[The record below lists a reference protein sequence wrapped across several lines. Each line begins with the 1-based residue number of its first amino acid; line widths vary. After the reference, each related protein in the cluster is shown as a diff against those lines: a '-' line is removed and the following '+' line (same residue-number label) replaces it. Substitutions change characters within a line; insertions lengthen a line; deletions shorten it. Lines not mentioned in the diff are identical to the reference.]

1 MSEENFE
8 IISEFGVAL
17 GEILPANADEIEIA
31 RIIGCVLSVYGI
43 DDVRD
48 VAFICQTAG
57 AWYSSFL
64 ADMQDG
70 EENIH

>member
-1 MSEENFE
+1 MSEEDFE
-8 IISEFGVAL
+8 ITSGFGEAL
-17 GEILPANADEIEIA
+17 GEILPPNADEIEIA

-43 DDVRD
+43 DDIKD

-64 ADMQDG
+64 ADMQEDK
-70 EENIH
+70 ENIH